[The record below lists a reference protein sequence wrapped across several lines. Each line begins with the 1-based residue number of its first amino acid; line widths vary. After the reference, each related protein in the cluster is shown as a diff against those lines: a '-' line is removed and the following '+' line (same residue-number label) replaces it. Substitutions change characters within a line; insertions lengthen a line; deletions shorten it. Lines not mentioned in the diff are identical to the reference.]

1 MSFVYAAREPVPA
14 DRSLYMQGTC
24 LHDGF
29 HDIHSAYDR
38 QRRVLSFVLTCERCG
53 AELGELRRQLY
64 WPHYDPSGSDR
75 FLASRAYPPRA
86 RSSQVQVP
94 GIH

>member
-1 MSFVYAAREPVPA
+1 MSFVYAARESAPL
-14 DRSLYMQGTC
+14 DRSLYMQETC

-38 QRRVLSFVLTCERCG
+38 QRRLLSFVLTCERCG

-64 WPHYDPSGSDR
+64 SPQFDPNGWDR
-75 FLASRAYPPRA
+75 FLASRAHPGSA
-86 RSSQVQVP
+86 RPSQVQV
-94 GIH
+94 